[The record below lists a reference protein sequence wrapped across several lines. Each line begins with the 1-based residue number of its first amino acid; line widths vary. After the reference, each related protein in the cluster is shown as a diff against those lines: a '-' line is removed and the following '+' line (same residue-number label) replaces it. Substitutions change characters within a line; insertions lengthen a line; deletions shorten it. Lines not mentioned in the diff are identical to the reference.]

1 MRTDIRSPS
10 ESEEFAELAI
20 SALMKALM
28 TALHWHVDI
37 NIVLSANEVRADV
50 LPFIH
55 ALGGRSTYDAGV
67 RVEEKVAPCR
77 PKITV
82 VFFSHGVVQNLG
94 LCTLYVKKL

>member
-55 ALGGRSTYDAGV
+55 VLGRIAVHKTQGSELR
-67 RVEEKVAPCR
+67 
-77 PKITV
+77 
-82 VFFSHGVVQNLG
+82 
-94 LCTLYVKKL
+94 KKLHLVGRKLP